1 MAGKPKYGLEY
12 FSLDVDVINN
22 TKIKRLKRT
31 HGNAGFAAYIQLLTI
46 IYSKSYFWKYD
57 QIENVQFEIAEFT
70 SISDEEALAMIN
82 YMVKINLFDKTQSD
96 KGYLTSKDIQT
107 RYYQATK
114 RRKVRMPEGCCI
126 LSEEEKAYLDKKSV
140 YNNSISVNND
150 DKDVNN
156 DTIHVNN
163 DKQSKSKSESKRKS
177 KRDKIMINN
186 DIAVID
192 SKTIPFQMNYYLK
205 VLIDNNIVE
214 GTEEWVP
221 VLNDFL
227 YVMIKEYEKEV
238 VSKAIYYTIKRI
250 NKINWKDEL
259 GFNIENKE
267 KYLEETILN
276 NIIYNENENYRISNT
291 KSFIKE
297 YSNNS

>member
-12 FSLDVDVINN
+12 FSLDVDIINN
-22 TKIKRLKRT
+22 TKIKRLKRK

-82 YMVKINLFDKTQSD
+82 YMVKINLFDKTQFD

-126 LSEEEKAYLDKKSV
+126 LSEEEKAYLDKKGV

-150 DKDVNN
+150 DIDVSNN
-156 DTIHVNN
+156 TISVVK
-163 DKQSKSKSESKRKS
+163 DKQSKSESKRKS

-205 VLIDNNIVE
+205 VLIDNNIVK
-214 GTEEWVP
+214 GTEEWVT

-227 YVMIKEYEKEV
+227 YVIIKKHEKEA

-250 NKINWKDEL
+250 NKNNWKDEL
-259 GFNIENKE
+259 GFDIVNKE
-267 KYLEETILN
+267 KYLEETIN
-276 NIIYNENENYRISNT
+276 ANILYNENGEHRVGEVS
-291 KSFIKE
+291 KFK
-297 YSNNS
+297 NNI

>member
-12 FSLDVDVINN
+12 FSLDVDIINN
-22 TKIKRLKRT
+22 TKIKRLKRK

-70 SISDEEALAMIN
+70 SISDEEALAIIN
-82 YMVKINLFDKTQSD
+82 YMVKINLFDKTQFD

-150 DKDVNN
+150 GKDVNN
-156 DTIHVNN
+156 DTIHVSEN
-163 DKQSKSKSESKRKS
+163 KQSKSKRKS

-205 VLIDNNIVE
+205 VLIDNNIVQ
-214 GTEEWVP
+214 GTEDWTLL
-221 VLNDFL
+221 LNDFL
-227 YVMIKEYEKEV
+227 YVMIKEHEKEA

-250 NKINWKDEL
+250 NKNNWKDEL
-259 GFNIENKE
+259 GFDIVNKE
-267 KYLEETILN
+267 EYLEETIN
-276 NIIYNENENYRISNT
+276 ANIIYNEGEERRKTIFKEFVS
-291 KSFIKE
+291 E
-297 YSNNS
+297 YSK